1 MDITT
6 FGAFTTARLGI
17 YAAQKALNVTGN
29 NIANINT
36 TGYTRQAVDQVSLRV
51 GATNHYASANGGVT
65 GSGVLVTG
73 MLILQRKPGE
83 SLLIGDEIEVTVV
96 SVEPGGR
103 VRLAIRAPRSM
114 TILRNELRKAM
125 ARMESPSPSAM
136 KIIETEMGRR
146 FSTIIS
152 SKHVKVGG
160 IDFVASLMNN
170 IDRSSEKSIFDGLS
184 VYNQELADE
193 IRKRMFVF
201 EDLVNMA
208 QAAPVQIQTQEI
220 LPVEPQ
226 TQIAVPV
233 EMLTVQQPDGQTVLQ
248 SSEPPAVLQ
257 SAVLSKTGEP
267 EVFGQQKAPVFQ
279 TAQDTEISQTP
290 QTSQTPGEVT
300 VTVQSDGSQ
309 SNESTDEQSG
319 DTGLP
324 PRDGHS
330 ETLRQENA
338 DVGIAQPLFRNVET
352 VPVKVGETPVAD
364 TKQPDLDAQLAKQIG
379 TTLENGAQQ
388 VKIQLTPESLGALT
402 IDLTRTQD
410 GALQVVLHTTTEK
423 AANLLSQHA
432 ENLGA
437 LLQGNTQ
444 NTVQVEVQRQEQ
456 NQQFQQQSQ
465 QQNQQHDL

>member
-1 MDITT
+1 MNTMNELLQMTQHVSTT
-6 FGAFTTARLGI
+6 Q
-17 YAAQKALNVTGN
+17 AQRTVKADSG
-29 NIANINT
+29 
-36 TGYTRQAVDQVSLRV
+36 QK
-51 GATNHYASANGGVT
+51 T
-65 GSGVLVTG
+65 GSDSDSSFDKL
-73 MLILQRKPGE
+73 
-83 SLLIGDEIEVTVV
+83 
-96 SVEPGGR
+96 
-103 VRLAIRAPRSM
+103 
-114 TILRNELRKAM
+114 
-125 ARMESPSPSAM
+125 M
-136 KIIETEMGRR
+136 K
-146 FSTIIS
+146 
-152 SKHVKVGG
+152 
-160 IDFVASLMNN
+160 
-170 IDRSSEKSIFDGLS
+170 DRSEADGTKAPPEQTKIGTNAKTDTVEQS
-184 VYNQELADE
+184 KAQEDQTDPKNETLKEVAAA
-193 IRKRMFVF
+193 MTM
-201 EDLVNMA
+201 LMA

-290 QTSQTPGEVT
+290 QTSQTLGEVT

-309 SNESTDEQSG
+309 SNGSTDEQSG

-352 VPVKVGETPVAD
+352 VPVKVGETSVAD
-364 TKQPDLDAQLAKQIG
+364 TTQPDLDAQLAKQIG

-465 QQNQQHDL
+465 QQNQQHGQGQQHSRRQQSGENFLQQLRLGLVTLDEQVG